1 MIRIKRVPLPAGM
14 QAFARRENG
23 AVAVY
28 VSADLSAAGRSAAIR
43 RALRAAPEAGWR
55 STGSPVLIPALAGAV
70 RLRLVPESRWT
81 YRALFAA
88 ATAGAIIV
96 IAMAAALAMTGGA
109 LVPGA
114 GSRPQALPP
123 SPSIGGPANR
133 AGGSGRAANGTAG
146 PASGGGATH
155 GTKPGK
161 TGRSS
166 TSGGGG
172 GGGGPAPQTSG
183 KPVPVATT
191 PGTSA
196 PSPQPSS
203 TASPSPSPTK
213 KPGGR
218 SASDCVTLLGI
229 GICL

>member
-28 VSADLSAAGRSAAIR
+28 VSADLSATGRAAAIR
-43 RALRAAPEAGWR
+43 RALRAAPEAGWG
-55 STGSPVLIPALAGAV
+55 STVGPVLIPALAGAI

-88 ATAGAIIV
+88 ATAGAVIV
-96 IAMAAALAMTGGA
+96 IAMAAAMALTGGA
-109 LVPGA
+109 MGAGA

-123 SPSIGGPANR
+123 PSAGGPASQ
-133 AGGSGRAANGTAG
+133 AGGAGRSANGAAG
-146 PASGGGATH
+146 PATGGGAAH
-155 GTKPGK
+155 GTKPGQA
-161 TGRSS
+161 GQSG
-166 TSGGGG
+166 TSGAGS
-172 GGGGPAPQTSG
+172 GGPAPQTSG

-191 PGTSA
+191 PVTSA
-196 PSPQPSS
+196 PSPKPTSAPSP
-203 TASPSPSPTK
+203 SPSPSPTK
-213 KPGGR
+213 K
-218 SASDCVTLLGI
+218 SASGCLDLLGI